1 MVDATARVVA
11 FPAALSASADPI
23 TPHPLHGT
31 RVLIATESLGPV
43 NGVTRATTSLRTHLA
58 THQIATVT
66 LAPETGTAADHD
78 FDGTIRLP
86 GLPIPYNPELRVVRP
101 FDVHE
106 LFRRVGRPDVI
117 YLASPATLGF
127 QLWWQARRFGI
138 PIVANY
144 QTDLATYARM
154 VLPRP
159 TRRVLGWS
167 ADQATARLYRDD
179 AVRLAF
185 VPSSQS
191 RAYLVGLGV
200 PETKLRL
207 LGRGVDCAL
216 FHRAKRSADV
226 RQQLAPNGELLLL
239 CVSRLSFEKGFDL
252 LAAAYREIVARAR
265 ARGITRPFRLII
277 TGGNANPTIE
287 AEIRRY
293 FNGLDVHFTGM
304 LTGEA
309 LATMYASADAFVF
322 PSQSETFGQVVQEAM
337 ASGLPVVAQRAGG
350 PADLVVPG
358 QTGTLVPAG
367 DVAAFADAIA
377 TMIADDLGRARMG
390 RVARAVAEHRSWD
403 AINLRISHTVAEAVR
418 QSPEGAGYRRS
429 GSA

>member
-1 MVDATARVVA
+1 MVDALARHVV
-11 FPAALSASADPI
+11 FPAALAASADEA
-23 TPHPLHGT
+23 TPHRHPLHGM

-43 NGVTRATTSLRTHLA
+43 NGVTRATASLRTHLTA
-58 THQIATVT
+58 HHIATVT
-66 LAPETGTAADHD
+66 LAPETGTAADQD

-101 FDVHE
+101 FDVRE

-127 QLWWQARRFGI
+127 QLWWQARHLGI
-138 PIVANY
+138 PIVANF

-154 VLPRP
+154 MLPRP
-159 TRRVLGWS
+159 TRRVIGWS
-167 ADQATARLYRDD
+167 ADQATARLYRDQ
-179 AVRLAF
+179 AVRFAF
-185 VPSSQS
+185 VPSAPS
-191 RAYLVGLGV
+191 REYLVGLGV
-200 PETKLRL
+200 PEAKLRL

-216 FHRAKRSADV
+216 FNRTKRSAEV

-252 LAAAYREIVARAR
+252 LAATYREIVARAR
-265 ARGITRPFRLII
+265 AGGITRPFRLVI

-287 AEIRRY
+287 AEIRSY
-293 FNGLDVHFTGM
+293 FSGLDVHFTGM

-350 PADLVVPG
+350 PADLVAPG
-358 QTGTLVPAG
+358 QTGALVPPG
-367 DVAAFADAIA
+367 DVTAFADAITA
-377 TMIADDLGRARMG
+377 LIADDLGRARMG

-403 AINLRISHTVAEAVR
+403 AIDLRISHGLAEAAI
-418 QSPEGAGYRRS
+418 Q
-429 GSA
+429 